1 LVWPVV
7 EARRQAGQSKR
18 QAASFQCEN
27 CNKISGS
34 AGWKVIILNKTNG
47 HTRFF
52 SQKVIFHFM

>member
-27 CNKISGS
+27 CNKMSGS
-34 AGWKVIILNKTNG
+34 AGWKVIIPNKTNG
-47 HTRFF
+47 DMRYF
-52 SQKVIFHFM
+52 SQKVILNFM